1 MSDDLKK
8 IIELLNNPV
17 LSNSSRLGIL
27 ISLYILGK
35 TTFAELQKSTEIP
48 KSSLHMHLQILEENG
63 LVTVKKIPTLS
74 GPRTIVQITEKGVEE
89 IKKYINVIR
98 DIKI

>member
-1 MSDDLKK
+1 M
-8 IIELLNNPV
+8 
-17 LSNSSRLGIL
+17 
-27 ISLYILGK
+27 
-35 TTFAELQKSTEIP
+35 
-48 KSSLHMHLQILEENG
+48 QILEENG